1 MDNAIQWIKQ
11 FVSLIFILWKEIYV
25 MVSPI
30 QCLNNRDLVSNLS
43 IKPAVSYGDHMYKY
57 ADELAD
63 LDFLTVSVTAVS
75 SDRPKWLLQES
86 KQLPRKRFPL

>member
-1 MDNAIQWIKQ
+1 M
-11 FVSLIFILWKEIYV
+11 VSLILIRWIVIYPV
-25 MVSPI
+25 DSAI